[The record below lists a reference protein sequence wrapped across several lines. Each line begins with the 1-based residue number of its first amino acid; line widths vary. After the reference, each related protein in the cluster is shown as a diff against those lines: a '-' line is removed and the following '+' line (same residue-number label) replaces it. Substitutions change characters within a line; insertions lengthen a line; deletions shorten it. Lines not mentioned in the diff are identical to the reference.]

1 MTQKDEKAKTDRRSF
16 LKLAGAGAVGG
27 AAALVSAADEA
38 DASNSDASGDRLY
51 RETDHVKSYYRL
63 ARF

>member
-38 DASNSDASGDRLY
+38 D
-51 RETDHVKSYYRL
+51 L
-63 ARF
+63 AFSSFWVICHGAGRS